1 MALPSPERIR
11 IAQELHDGIAQDLVA
26 IGYSL
31 DLALSEAGINP
42 SARARIRATR
52 LEVDELMAKVR
63 AEILNLRS
71 SNSTPLHA
79 RIERLVSEIG
89 AEAETKLLLE
99 PVQVSDAFHEELI
112 VILTEILRN
121 CSSHSRASHIEVK
134 LYSINNRTCLEVID
148 NGIGGAHVKEG
159 RYGIQ
164 GLIERVEA
172 LGGSITIE
180 SIDGTRVAI
189 LI

>member
-31 DLALSEAGINP
+31 DLALSEAALNP

-52 LEVDELMAKVR
+52 LTVDELMLKVR

-71 SNSTPLHA
+71 IDRTPLHTQ
-79 RIERLVSEIG
+79 IESLVFNLCGDAEI
-89 AEAETKLLLE
+89 ELLLE
-99 PVQVSDAFHEELI
+99 DVHLSELIQSELI
-112 VILTEILRN
+112 VMLTEILRN
-121 CSSHSRASHIEVK
+121 CSVHSRATRIELK
-134 LYSINNRTCLEVID
+134 LYSINNRTCMEVID

-159 RYGIQ
+159 HFGIR
-164 GLIERVEA
+164 GLIERVNA

-189 LI
+189 LL